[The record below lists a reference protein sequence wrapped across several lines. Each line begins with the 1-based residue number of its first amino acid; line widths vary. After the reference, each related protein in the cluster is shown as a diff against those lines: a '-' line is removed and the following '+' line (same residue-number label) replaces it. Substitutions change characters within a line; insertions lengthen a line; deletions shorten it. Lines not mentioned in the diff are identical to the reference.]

1 MRGVDMDQ
9 ILSGVL
15 AAVNTGDG
23 SNIILWVIILLVAVG
38 VLVFMA
44 KDLRKK

>member
-1 MRGVDMDQ
+1 MQQV
-9 ILSGVL
+9 LSNLL
-15 AAVNTGDG
+15 AVISTVNTGDN

-38 VLVFMA
+38 VLVFMS

>member
-1 MRGVDMDQ
+1 MDQ
-9 ILSGVL
+9 VLSGIL
-15 AAVNTGDG
+15 AAVNTGDN

-38 VLVFMA
+38 VLVFMS